1 MTLYIYGYCLLQPLH
16 EYGSISWHSELL
28 QALVYIVR
36 STLSFIIFNI
46 THKVVQ
52 CNLKSLLNYR
62 QSIAYINTPWTVKRC
77 HFVFDYNSGIF
88 WSIFL
93 YFLHQWKQVGILYK
107 HVDKIY
113 HFTLNVSPHY
123 LVKLDCFFH
132 FCNGTKI
139 GLHVMYICNFV
150 SSICWQ
156 IRFCENL
163 QFGASLH
170 HLPEILTV
178 LFTLYQSRCLVT
190 FFIGWKSKWQV
201 TSKVICE
208 VCCITVIIMN
218 H

>member
-52 CNLKSLLNYR
+52 CDLKSLLNYR

-77 HFVFDYNSGIF
+77 HFVFDYNSGIS

-113 HFTLNVSPHY
+113 HFTLPG
-123 LVKLDCFFH
+123 K
-132 FCNGTKI
+132 TKT
-139 GLHVMYICNFV
+139 MYKQHIFSQSSQCVHSNRLFAIFAESLKMFV
-150 SSICWQ
+150 FSI
-156 IRFCENL
+156 
-163 QFGASLH
+163 FGREL
-170 HLPEILTV
+170 
-178 LFTLYQSRCLVT
+178 LYQSSSRKTCT
-190 FFIGWKSKWQV
+190 FSVFLSK
-201 TSKVICE
+201 
-208 VCCITVIIMN
+208 N
-218 H
+218 

>member
-77 HFVFDYNSGIF
+77 HFVFDYNSGIS

-123 LVKLDCFFH
+123 LVKLKPCINSTFSVNHHSAFIRTSCSQFSQKVLKCSYFPFSVGSCYISLLAEKLAHSRFF
-132 FCNGTKI
+132 CQKI
-139 GLHVMYICNFV
+139 
-150 SSICWQ
+150 
-156 IRFCENL
+156 R
-163 QFGASLH
+163 
-170 HLPEILTV
+170 
-178 LFTLYQSRCLVT
+178 
-190 FFIGWKSKWQV
+190 
-201 TSKVICE
+201 
-208 VCCITVIIMN
+208 IIFNSTYLIFRTNCMK
-218 H
+218 